1 MSILISESTHEQLE
15 LLVYIGLSN
24 IDALSAAR
32 VVPIIV
38 IGLEDRGVVSPGR
51 RVDMVVAEGGIL
63 QDTMATRRIQ
73 TVWIRRVEVERWD
86 DTEI

>member
-63 QDTMATRRIQ
+63 QDIMATRRIQ